1 MTGDR
6 GFPVIPAKAGIR
18 NTLKLTDSG
27 VRRNDGEKSG
37 VTSVKKENIIKFVFH
52 KNISEEQMMAKDTCI
67 LIVDDFPIMRGI
79 IRRMLTKRFNL
90 NNIIE
95 ADDGLAAWD
104 ILDKGKVDMIICD
117 WNMPNMTG
125 IALLKKV
132 RADKRLAHL
141 PFVMV
146 TAEGKKENVIEATK
160 AGVTGFIVKPF
171 TAKDLGKKLSLIL
184 QDDGGGED

>member
-1 MTGDR
+1 
-6 GFPVIPAKAGIR
+6 
-18 NTLKLTDSG
+18 
-27 VRRNDGEKSG
+27 
-37 VTSVKKENIIKFVFH
+37 
-52 KNISEEQMMAKDTCI
+52 MMAKDTCI

-95 ADDGLAAWD
+95 ADDGAVAWD
-104 ILDKGKVDMIICD
+104 ILGKEKVDMIICD

-125 IALLKKV
+125 IALLKKI
-132 RADKRLAHL
+132 RADKRLGHL

-184 QDDGGGED
+184 QDEGTGEE

>member
-1 MTGDR
+1 
-6 GFPVIPAKAGIR
+6 
-18 NTLKLTDSG
+18 
-27 VRRNDGEKSG
+27 
-37 VTSVKKENIIKFVFH
+37 
-52 KNISEEQMMAKDTCI
+52 MAKDSCI

-95 ADDGLAAWD
+95 ADDGVAAWE
-104 ILDKGKVDMIICD
+104 ILHQKKVDLIICD

-132 RADKRLAHL
+132 RADKNLARL

-171 TAKDLGKKLSLIL
+171 TAKDLGKKLSIIL
-184 QDDGGGED
+184 QEEE

>member
-1 MTGDR
+1 
-6 GFPVIPAKAGIR
+6 
-18 NTLKLTDSG
+18 
-27 VRRNDGEKSG
+27 
-37 VTSVKKENIIKFVFH
+37 
-52 KNISEEQMMAKDTCI
+52 MAKDTCI

-95 ADDGLAAWD
+95 ADDGSAAWD
-104 ILDKGKVDMIICD
+104 ILNKGKVDMIICD

-125 IALLKKV
+125 IALLKKI
-132 RADKRLAHL
+132 RADKRFAHL

-184 QDDGGGED
+184 QDEE

>member
-1 MTGDR
+1 
-6 GFPVIPAKAGIR
+6 
-18 NTLKLTDSG
+18 
-27 VRRNDGEKSG
+27 
-37 VTSVKKENIIKFVFH
+37 
-52 KNISEEQMMAKDTCI
+52 MAKDTCI

-95 ADDGLAAWD
+95 ADDGAVAWD
-104 ILDKGKVDMIICD
+104 ILSKERVDMIICD

-125 IALLKKV
+125 IALLKKI
-132 RADKRLAHL
+132 RSDKRFAHL

-160 AGVTGFIVKPF
+160 
-171 TAKDLGKKLSLIL
+171 
-184 QDDGGGED
+184 

>member
-1 MTGDR
+1 
-6 GFPVIPAKAGIR
+6 
-18 NTLKLTDSG
+18 
-27 VRRNDGEKSG
+27 
-37 VTSVKKENIIKFVFH
+37 
-52 KNISEEQMMAKDTCI
+52 MAKDTCI

-95 ADDGLAAWD
+95 ADDGTAAWD
-104 ILDKGKVDMIICD
+104 ILNKETVDMIICD

-125 IALLKKV
+125 IALLKKI

-184 QDDGGGED
+184 QDDGTGED